1 MMNMILYLLQLFKL
15 KIQINLKKVVFLFKK
30 ENRDD
35 VKVLNLFFL
44 IELKKLNMDLG
55 IYLKIKFGLIKY
67 INLYINLIK
76 K

>member
-1 MMNMILYLLQLFKL
+1 MILYLLQLFKL